1 VLRVRDEAAA
11 CSKAGVEAA
20 ACFEAGDKAAVC
32 SGAGIKN
39 GRRRHDGV

>member
-1 VLRVRDEAAA
+1 VLRVRDEATA